1 MVETKTL
8 DLGKIFRLLVKNIW
22 IIALSALLVAGLM
35 LGFVAA
41 FVTPTYEAEISM
53 YINNSSNT
61 SGVIS
66 ANDLNVA
73 LKLVQTYVNIIKSD
87 SVLDQVI
94 EELELDMNAVALRK
108 MLTAAAVDQT
118 EMFRVQVTHENP
130 EMAAK
135 IANTIGQIA
144 PDKITEIIDGSSA
157 KIIDMAKVPV
167 ERAGPSYFKTMIIG
181 IFVGAALSAVVV
193 VITDILDVRI
203 KSEEDLAEIATAPIL
218 GVIPDLDPDAK
229 HRGMGYV
236 YVQTEE

>member
-1 MVETKTL
+1 MDETKTL
-8 DLGKIFRLLVKNIW
+8 DLGKIFRVVMKNIW
-22 IIALSALLVAGLM
+22 IIALSAVLVAGLM

-53 YINNSSNT
+53 YINNSSSNN
-61 SGVIS
+61 GAIN

-94 EELELDMNAVALRK
+94 EELDMDMNAVALRR
-108 MLTAAAVDQT
+108 MLTAEAVDQT
-118 EMFRVQVTHENP
+118 EMFRVQVTHEDP

-167 ERAGPSYFKTMIIG
+167 ERAAPSYFKTMIIG
-181 IFVGAALSAVVV
+181 IFVGAALSAVI
-193 VITDILDVRI
+193 VIVMDILDVRI

-229 HRGMGYV
+229 HRGIGYV